1 MKIRFAAR
9 SALVAIAQSTAVLGV
24 HAVSIDTAQAQPF
37 PVRPISIVV
46 PFAPGGPAEVI
57 ARTVAQP
64 MQEILGQQVVIEH
77 KPGAGGNIGA
87 EHVARQVRPDGYTI
101 YFGSTSLASSVSLMN
116 LNYDARRE
124 LAPLLGIGIT
134 PNLVIVGPNSPYKNL
149 GELIAAAKA
158 KPGNLTFGSSG
169 PGTGSHLAGELF
181 KSRTGVDLLHVPYK
195 GSGAVL
201 ADLVAGR
208 VDVLFEVQ
216 SSAVARVKSAQVRA
230 LATTASRRGSAL
242 PDVPTVVEAGYPGFE
257 VGTWTGFFVPV
268 ATPPE
273 VIARLEEAGL
283 RALRSDYVRQ
293 RFEEMSVL
301 PIPAT
306 AKEFR
311 VYFEN
316 DIAQWAKLVR
326 DYKLPRLQ

>member
-1 MKIRFAAR
+1 MHARPLNRVAALAA
-9 SALVAIAQSTAVLGV
+9 ALVVSASLAAPSSAQT
-24 HAVSIDTAQAQPF
+24 F
-37 PVRPISIVV
+37 PTRPVSIVV

-64 MQEILGQQVVIEH
+64 MQEILGQQVLIEH

-87 EHVARQVRPDGYTI
+87 EHVARQVKPDGYTI
-101 YFGSTSLASSVSLMN
+101 YFGSTSLASSISLMN

-124 LAPLLGIGIT
+124 LTPIVGLGVT
-134 PNLVIVGPNSPYKNL
+134 PNLVIVGPSSPYKTL
-149 GELIAAAKA
+149 GELVAAAKA
-158 KPGNLTFGSSG
+158 KPGALTFGSSG

-181 KSRTGVDLLHVPYK
+181 KARAGIDLLHVPYK

-208 VDVLFEVQ
+208 VDVLFEIQ
-216 SSAVARVKSAQVRA
+216 SSAVARVKSGQVRA
-230 LATTASRRGSAL
+230 LATTAAKRGSAL
-242 PDVPTVVEAGYPGFE
+242 PDVPTVAESGYPGFE
-257 VGTWTGFFVPV
+257 VGAWTGLFVPV

-273 VIARLEEAGL
+273 IIAKLEDAGL
-283 RALRSDYVRQ
+283 RALRSDYVKQ

-301 PIPAT
+301 PIPAS

-311 VYFEN
+311 TYFEN
-316 DIAQWAKLVR
+316 DIEQWAKLVR
-326 DYKLPRLQ
+326 EGRLQRLQ